1 MITAIVLVHIAADRI
16 GEAAQAITDL
26 DSVAEVYSCAG
37 DVDLIAVVRV
47 AEHEQLADVIAG
59 GCPRSTGCCAPTPTS
74 RSAPTPGAT
83 PMPPSP
89 SASTRGADGRAPIH
103 MGGTTRKRWFWDFQG
118 AEARGRGARR

>member
-59 GCPRSTGCCAPTPTS
+59 RLSKVDGVLRTDTHIAFRSYS
-74 RSAPTPGAT
+74 RRDTEAT
-83 PMPPSP
+83 FSL
-89 SASTRGADGRAPIH
+89 GLDE
-103 MGGTTRKRWFWDFQG
+103 GG
-118 AEARGRGARR
+118 